1 MSGRGVPPPARA
13 PLGGSWLLLAPLL
26 VIAAMLVLARPVT
39 SWRTGAD
46 EAFYL
51 HYAIRIADGGPRAL
65 PVLFRDYL
73 ADPTSSRLYPSPAR
87 LTAIA
92 YDALAVRLGGPRFES
107 LAYASLVAFLGT
119 VVLAFAI
126 PRRALG
132 DGGAFVC
139 ALLVA
144 TSPLGLGMAR
154 RALTDT
160 LNAFLLIACLGLVFH
175 GLAARRGTRWWIA
188 TSIACALGF
197 LGRELSVVLA
207 PIALVAIG
215 IDAVRRRERP
225 ALLPIASVTVLPAVL
240 AMAALSLAAG
250 GAGPAWQALSAV
262 VTQPGSNEYA
272 LKFGGGPW
280 YRYLVDNLVLSPWTT
295 LLYVMWLGHAL
306 ARRPDDEEL
315 LAWTLVPVVFV
326 ACVVPF
332 AKFVRWAL
340 FLDVPMRMGVAALL
354 LAHAGSR
361 PRLVIGVAT
370 LLLVAAQLAA
380 FHRLFV
386 VADVYDPTSVQ
397 LMALTGFLPWP

>member
-1 MSGRGVPPPARA
+1 MSRRGVPPPERPPFGR
-13 PLGGSWLLLAPLL
+13 PLLLLAPLL
-26 VIAAMLVLARPVT
+26 ALAAALVLARPVT

-51 HYAIRIADGGPRAL
+51 RYAIRVADGGPGAF
-65 PVLFRDYL
+65 PALFREYL
-73 ADPTSSRLYPSPAR
+73 ADPVGSSLFPSPAR

-92 YDALAVRLGGPRFES
+92 YDAVAVRLAGPRFEA
-107 LAYASLVAFLGT
+107 LAYASLLAFLGMVT
-119 VVLAFAI
+119 LAFVI

-132 DGGAFVC
+132 DGGAFLC

-160 LNAFLLIACLGLVFH
+160 LNAFLLTACLGLVFH
-175 GLAARRGTRWWIA
+175 GLATRRGRRWWIA
-188 TSIACALGF
+188 TSIACALAF
-197 LGRELSVVLA
+197 LGRELNVVLA
-207 PIALVAIG
+207 PIALVAIAA
-215 IDAVRRRERP
+215 DAIRRRQWP
-225 ALLPIASVTVLPAVL
+225 PLLPVAAVTVLPAVL
-240 AMAALSLAAG
+240 AMIVLSVAAG
-250 GAGPAWQALSAV
+250 GIGPAWQALAAV

-295 LLYVMWLGHAL
+295 LLYVMWLGHGL
-306 ARRPDDEEL
+306 ATRLEDEEL
-315 LAWTLVPVVFV
+315 LAWTLAPLVFV

-340 FLDVPMRMGVAALL
+340 FLDVPMRMGAVALL
-354 LAHAGSR
+354 LAYGGSR
-361 PRLVIGVAT
+361 RRVVIGVAT
-370 LLLVAAQLAA
+370 LLLVATQLAT

-386 VADVYDPTSVQ
+386 VADMYDPTSVE
-397 LMALTGFLPWP
+397 LLARTGFLPWP